1 MFEPKTPWERRAAL
15 NENLL
20 QELIPFLR
28 TAINPKY
35 NPQLNHLLTI
45 FQQNQQALKDN
56 HAFEV
61 LGLDQQPVENMASK
75 PYILAQLQANMGRT
89 YFQTGNATAQQ
100 IVIAA
105 DHDGAIGTA
114 TFGQKWKEWTG
125 SLAKIDD
132 VASPTLEAN
141 FYSDNTFLRDLDV
154 PVLLL
159 PIADEYLVVVH
170 LNGYLSLQ
178 TLNLTHMPEGY
189 TWEPGNRMWRTEFF
203 SYRGNISKAQFSI
216 AFGKALAKHGQT
228 SIYVRDV
235 TDEQFADIVA
245 GLEGIIIVERAAPL
259 PMAEGVATSGFLQV
273 DEEAAPANDE
283 VEVTTDAAPATGRGQ
298 STVFVPMDEA
308 GYVEEETPKA

>member
-1 MFEPKTPWERRAAL
+1 MFEPKTMWERRAAL
-15 NENLL
+15 NENLT

-28 TAINPKY
+28 TAINPKFA
-35 NPQLNHLLTI
+35 PQLNHLLAV

-61 LGLDQQPVENMASK
+61 LGMDQLPVDEMATK
-75 PYILAQLQANMGRT
+75 PYILAQLQANLGRT
-89 YFQTGNATAQQ
+89 YFQTGNASIQEVAHSAT
-100 IVIAA
+100 
-105 DHDGAIGTA
+105 HDGAIGTA
-114 TFGQKWKEWTG
+114 TFGMKWKEWTG

-132 VASPTLEAN
+132 VASPMLEAN

-159 PIADEYLVVVH
+159 PIEDEYLVVVH

-189 TWEPGNRMWRTEFF
+189 KWEPGNRMWRTEFF

-216 AFGKALAKHGQT
+216 AFGMALAKQGQT
-228 SIYVRDV
+228 SMFVRDAS
-235 TDEQFADIVA
+235 DEQFASIVS

-259 PMAEGVATSGFLQV
+259 PVAEEVVTAGLLQV
-273 DEEAAPANDE
+273 EGDAANDA
-283 VEVTTDAAPATGRGQ
+283 VEATTETAPTGRGH
-298 STVFVPMDEA
+298 SAVVTPIDEL
-308 GYVEEETPKA
+308 GYVETETPQA